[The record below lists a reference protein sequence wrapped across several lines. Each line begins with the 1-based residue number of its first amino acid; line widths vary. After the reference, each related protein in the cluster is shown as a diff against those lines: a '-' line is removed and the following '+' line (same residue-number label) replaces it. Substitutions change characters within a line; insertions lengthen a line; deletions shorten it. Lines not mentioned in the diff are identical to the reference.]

1 MHTMSEGRKE
11 TGEAFCA
18 LCHLWA
24 NSDSRALGMSF
35 NFNAAAGQRPAR
47 LLVNVSLC
55 SPKFFRKLQYLPAL
69 LRPQA
74 PFPPSV

>member
-24 NSDSRALGMSF
+24 NSDSRALGMPF
-35 NFNAAAGQRPAR
+35 NFNAAVG
-47 LLVNVSLC
+47 
-55 SPKFFRKLQYLPAL
+55 
-69 LRPQA
+69 
-74 PFPPSV
+74 